1 MIDSGHLAEYILQK
15 CGGMS
20 HLKLQKLLYYVQAM
34 HLAYFDQPLIEDD
47 FEAWVHGPVSRKV
60 FSSIKDHSVL
70 YDEVQYTNDGI
81 EPFPDTLLKQDL
93 TTEQLELVDEVL
105 SEFGKLS
112 SLQLEGL
119 THSESPWMGAR
130 VGYAAADRCNV
141 IIPKETMRNYYKQQ
155 VYGR

>member
-1 MIDSGHLAEYILQK
+1 
-15 CGGMS
+15 MS

-60 FSSIKDHSVL
+60 FSSIKDQSVL
-70 YDEVQYTNDGI
+70 YDEVQYINDGT
-81 EPFPDTLLKQDL
+81 EPFPDTILKQGL
-93 TTEQLELVDEVL
+93 TTEQVELVDEVL
-105 SEFGKLS
+105 SEFGNLS
-112 SLQLEGL
+112 SLQLEAL
-119 THSESPWMGAR
+119 THSESPWITAR

-141 IIPKETMRNYYKQQ
+141 IIPKELMRNYYKQQ